1 MEVTDRAATVVGA
14 AEPVILRAGR
24 DVLAEVTTA
33 GVHHRVASWGRHHVL
48 NSIEEHS

>member
-1 MEVTDRAATVVGA
+1 MEVTDRAATVVRA

-33 GVHHRVASWGRHHVL
+33 GVHQLGRHHVL
-48 NSIEEHS
+48 NSIEEHP